1 MLVNIQEAVEKDY
14 DLIVVGSGP
23 AGLVL
28 ADHASKKNLRVLMI
42 EKGGTHPEIGKYNDI
57 HFNDLIRDDSLN
69 QGVGGNSNFWG
80 GLISLMDASDF
91 ARINPS
97 TGKPYW
103 PITFVEIKGFYDEV
117 AKLYNFPETSNFSLI
132 KKCSDSID
140 KNLISIK
147 RFIGSY
153 PPNSFKDIVPVL
165 NKNCPIDLVTNSEV
179 EKLISN
185 NKDIV
190 KIVLKDNQGEKHT
203 INCTCNVVLACN
215 TVGNTRV
222 LLNSGFGKNKKISKV
237 GKFYTNHPKGS
248 IAECSCIKF
257 ELKANDFFGKLSR
270 GQSTFIGFKS
280 PEDKLITGQI
290 SNNVIR
296 LEPILSWSKCDAV
309 ENLLLFVK
317 RIKILNLIIKRLSY
331 KRELGVGHSSE
342 YERDKGVT
350 FLKLLSSILKCPL
363 QFGKYLLFRLGL
375 ISGNPQ
381 GVKFSFYSEIL
392 PLETNRLEYN
402 LVGAS
407 KKKKLHCS
415 DFSKSISYSD
425 IKLLAQSVYNSDIFD
440 DVCQNKGPLFVYP
453 NLKIKKLDAS
463 HPAGTTRMGYSSD
476 DSVVDKNLKLHGISN
491 LYILGASVFPTSGHA
506 NPVFTIMALAL
517 RLSKFLTRMSKEK

>member
-1 MLVNIQEAVEKDY
+1 MLVNIQEAVERDY

-42 EKGGTHPEIGKYNDI
+42 EKGEVYPERGKYDDI

-80 GLISLMDASDF
+80 GLISLMDPSDF
-91 ARINPS
+91 ARVNPS
-97 TGKPYW
+97 TGELYW
-103 PITFVEIKGFYDEV
+103 PITYSEIKGFFNEV
-117 AKLYNFPETSNFSLI
+117 AKLYNFPETSSFSLI
-132 KKCSDSID
+132 KKCSDSIG

-153 PPNSFKDIVPVL
+153 PPISFKDIVPVL
-165 NKNCPIDLVTNSEV
+165 DKNCPIELVVGSNV

-203 INCTCNVVLACN
+203 IDCTCNIVLACN

-248 IAECSCIKF
+248 IAECSCTKF
-257 ELKANDFFGKLSR
+257 ELKANDFFGKLYR
-270 GQSTFIGFKS
+270 GQSTFIGFKF
-280 PEDKLITGQI
+280 PEDKLTTEQMPNSI
-290 SNNVIR
+290 IR
-296 LEPILSWSKCDAV
+296 LEPILSWAECDAV

-317 RIKILNLIIKRLSY
+317 KNKILNLIIKRASY
-331 KRELGVGHSSE
+331 KRELGAGHSSE
-342 YERDKGVT
+342 YESGKDTT
-350 FLKLLSSILKCPL
+350 FLKLLFSILRCPL
-363 QFGKYLLFRLGL
+363 QFGKYLLFRFGL
-375 ISGNPQ
+375 TSGNPK
-381 GVKFSFYSEIL
+381 GVKFSFYAEIL
-392 PLETNRLEYN
+392 PIETNKLEYD

-407 KKKKLHCS
+407 QKKKLHCS
-415 DFSKSISYSD
+415 DFGGSISYNN
-425 IKLLAQSVYNSDIFD
+425 IKLLAESIYNSNIFD
-440 DVCQNKGPLFVYP
+440 DICKNKGALLVYP

-463 HPAGTTRMGYSSD
+463 HPAGTTRMGCNPD

-491 LYILGASVFPTSGHA
+491 LYVLGASVFPTSGHA

-517 RLSKFLTRMSKEK
+517 RLSKFLVRMTKEK